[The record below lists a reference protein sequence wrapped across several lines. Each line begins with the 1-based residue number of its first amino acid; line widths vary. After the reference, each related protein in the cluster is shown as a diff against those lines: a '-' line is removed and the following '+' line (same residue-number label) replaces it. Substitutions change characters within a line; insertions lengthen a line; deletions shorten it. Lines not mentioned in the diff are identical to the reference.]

1 MAVKNHNFRFNEEK
15 EAERKAW
22 QILHSE
28 EVKEDFRSQNEF
40 VIAAINDYYARHLAL
55 KRDPYLESREK
66 EDAFVKG
73 IVEAVEQKV
82 LDNLPGLAGMY
93 MMQQQSLLSVL
104 GLQGMVPVQQQAPMP
119 QMVAGMQMSGQ
130 VSAAVQESKQG
141 QETMVG
147 GDGCEKRDYT
157 EEDPALSRT
166 DGETLICPDC
176 GTRQALESIGVSQE
190 EQEKI
195 LETIHRAMA

>member
-15 EAERKAW
+15 EAERNAW

-82 LDNLPGLAGMY
+82 LDNLPGLAGLY

-104 GLQGMVPVQQQAPMP
+104 GLKGMVPVQQQVQVPMP

-130 VSAAVQESKQG
+130 VSAYVQESDQRK
-141 QETMVG
+141 ETMVG
-147 GDGCEKRDYT
+147 RDGCGKRDYID
-157 EEDPALSRT
+157 EDEKKYQIEPDINELLDFSFC
-166 DGETLICPDC
+166 GE
-176 GTRQALESIGVSQE
+176 
-190 EQEKI
+190 
-195 LETIHRAMA
+195 

>member
-1 MAVKNHNFRFNEEK
+1 MAVRNHNFRFNEEK
-15 EAERKAW
+15 EAERQAW
-22 QILHSE
+22 EILHSK

-73 IVEAVEQKV
+73 IIEAVEQKV

-104 GLQGMVPVQQQAPMP
+104 GLQGMVPVQQQVQVPMP
-119 QMVAGMQMSGQ
+119 QMVAGMKMSEQ
-130 VSAAVQESKQG
+130 VSASLQESEQG
-141 QETMVG
+141 KETMVG
-147 GDGCEKRDYT
+147 RDGCEKRDYT
-157 EEDPALSRT
+157 EEDEKKYQIEPDINEFLDFSFC
-166 DGETLICPDC
+166 GE
-176 GTRQALESIGVSQE
+176 
-190 EQEKI
+190 
-195 LETIHRAMA
+195 